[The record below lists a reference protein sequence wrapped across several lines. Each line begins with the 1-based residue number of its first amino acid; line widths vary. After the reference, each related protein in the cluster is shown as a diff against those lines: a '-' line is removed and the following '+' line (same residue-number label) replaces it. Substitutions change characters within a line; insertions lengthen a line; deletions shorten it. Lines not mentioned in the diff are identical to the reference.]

1 LDGNKKRKAKEVAM
15 NFKVIDSNTVFH
27 GKVFDVKMDTI
38 EYNGTGNKAPRQV
51 AVHPG
56 GAVILAV
63 TNERKIILVS
73 QFRYPHNQIIL
84 ELPAGKLEKGE
95 DPLLCATRELKEE
108 TGYTSGNV
116 SKLGKIFTTPGF
128 CDEILH
134 IYLAENLIEGNHARE
149 EGEEEMELH
158 ELTIQ
163 EIDDK
168 IRSGEIVDAKT
179 ICGIAMY
186 KLLAEK

>member
-1 LDGNKKRKAKEVAM
+1 M

-38 EYNGTGNKAPRQV
+38 EYDGTGNRAPRQV

-56 GAVILAV
+56 GAVVLPV
-63 TNERKIILVS
+63 TNDKKVILVS
-73 QFRYPHNQIIL
+73 QYRYPHNQILL
-84 ELPAGKLEKGE
+84 ELPAGKLEKNE
-95 DPLLCATRELKEE
+95 DPLFCASRELKEE
-108 TGYTSGNV
+108 TGFSSDSIT
-116 SKLGKIFTTPGF
+116 KLGKIFTTPGF

-134 IYLAENLIEGNHARE
+134 IFLAENLIEGDHARE

-158 ELTIQ
+158 ELTIE

-168 IRSGEIVDAKT
+168 IRNGEIVDAKT
-179 ICGIAMY
+179 ICGIAMF
-186 KLLAEK
+186 KLLAKE